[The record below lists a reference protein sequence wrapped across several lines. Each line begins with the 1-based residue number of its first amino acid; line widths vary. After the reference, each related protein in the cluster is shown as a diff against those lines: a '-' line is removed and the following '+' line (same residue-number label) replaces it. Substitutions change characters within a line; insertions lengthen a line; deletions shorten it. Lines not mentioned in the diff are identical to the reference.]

1 MGAGDSRPAAVP
13 LDGLAKGDIL
23 LLGGTQETD
32 IGALPRG
39 LVQGVVAAQRTNSF
53 ATQKQRLSSW
63 TAVAIVLQHKQDK
76 YLLRPDADGLQVQP
90 LQAGLALLARAGT
103 AIAVRRPVLPPPEA
117 ARFGATLDE
126 LLVTAARGLRW
137 DAFLPGQGPGSAAP
151 ASARARGHGVAS
163 GPSSATLGLFGGSK
177 AAMHA
182 SQSGAPSSGSGAAS
196 SSSMARKRLASSRM
210 LGTFSKGSPAK
221 GGAPSLRAPPGSS
234 SRHLGGA
241 SASKHRWN
249 MAQMALVEVRRAFH
263 RADRDRS
270 GAIDASEVRSF
281 LADVRGR
288 AVTEAESRAFR
299 ELVDAD
305 GDGLLSERELV
316 IGLQRVPLRDS
327 AVPDGVDLDAIVSAE
342 TVASV
347 LEIAGLLVARRCVD
361 APGMRRAGDSG
372 SGRRKRGGGARG
384 PLEQDSDESDDGDDE
399 VLDDRRALAAAG
411 LVVPRRASAKVAPA
425 GGGGMDAGS
434 APQAASGGGG
444 GWGRRAARVAP
455 HPDEAFE
462 PDAKLAPGAA
472 AGRRDEPSTTRSGR
486 SARIGKLPMVHLGSV
501 VVVDADSSVSLH
513 FRPASFSTAAA
524 GRRER
529 VRLRAG
535 RLEPEAP
542 VLVDAR
548 GTSEEEAGPGKRGKQ
563 TVLGSALAAAA
574 GALGCAASHGFDGWY
589 GEATTEDDELAG
601 PRPAPDKAAAEASLS
616 KLAAGD
622 PAAEDAF
629 VRRTMEDLRSRDGA
643 GMVAGR
649 PARRK
654 KRPSKRR

>member
-210 LGTFSKGSPAK
+210 LGLGEFERRLLRLVLPRCWSAARELSPT
-221 GGAPSLRAPPGSS
+221 
-234 SRHLGGA
+234 
-241 SASKHRWN
+241 
-249 MAQMALVEVRRAFH
+249 QLVEVRRAFH

-601 PRPAPDKAAAEASLS
+601 SGPAPDKAAAEASLS

-643 GMVAGR
+643 DMVAGR